1 MFNKS
6 VKNTLLLGIAA
17 ALLNYSFAIAQPANP
32 PSSGALTPN
41 FTGLNVSGDAQV
53 GGSLRT
59 DYITTQDPTATE
71 VIFGTD
77 IFTEQN
83 LTVSDDTTTT
93 TLYTRNIRPFVNET
107 DINVLGNLKTDSI
120 GVNSINT
127 VENAP
132 LLSVLKPLEVSQLET
147 DTIISKD
154 DSGEPVRIDDD
165 LTVNDRLQVN
175 SDSFLRNTNINGTLS
190 VNTIEARTGTL
201 TTFPENIQVN
211 GDLEVDGAIN
221 SAMGITSGQAAFGS
235 LRVNNQY
242 LTEFIGGKVYSRLS
256 EASSASSFRQVS
268 CFEGDTLLSCGAKS
282 ASTNTNSVRRI
293 YRSGPIS
300 CGVKFSDSGLDQ
312 QAEATCLSYF

>member
-93 TLYTRNIRPFVNET
+93 SLLTRNIRPLANET
-107 DINVLGNLKTDSI
+107 DVNVLGNLKTDSI
-120 GVNSINT
+120 GEKTTGNGTRFSNGII
-127 VENAP
+127 
-132 LLSVLKPLEVSQLET
+132 VSGQVSGQTFGGGSAVFGSLET
-147 DTIISKD
+147 SVDA
-154 DSGEPVRIDDD
+154 
-165 LTVNDRLQVN
+165 TVG
-175 SDSFLRNTNINGTLS
+175 GTLN
-190 VNTIEARTGTL
+190 VDTIEANGAR
-201 TTFPENIQVN
+201 TTFPGDIQVN
-211 GDLEVDGAIN
+211 GN
-221 SAMGITSGQAAFGS
+221 SSANYLRLRGESGTS
-235 LRVNNQY
+235 LR
-242 LTEFIGGKVYSRLS
+242 
-256 EASSASSFRQVS
+256 A
-268 CFEGDTLLSCGAKS
+268 D
-282 ASTNTNSVRRI
+282 
-293 YRSGPIS
+293 
-300 CGVKFSDSGLDQ
+300 
-312 QAEATCLSYF
+312 